1 MRRPLYQTAQK
12 PDESNDSYL
21 ARHDAAF
28 EDMISK
34 NVSLEQV
41 RAYVMI
47 RRSQLSSEDRK
58 RIVVGTQENL
68 TYTEAR
74 KAFLDQ
80 GSSRISREVARTTS
94 TAPTM

>member
-1 MRRPLYQTAQK
+1 M
-12 PDESNDSYL
+12 

-74 KAFLDQ
+74 KALRLLGSRFFQDLQ
-80 GSSRISREVARTTS
+80 GSGKNNKYRTYDVNVTEKV
-94 TAPTM
+94 